1 GGVLDGLTAAQLGV
15 VGGQEDRA
23 AAELGHA
30 RLEGYPGAGRG
41 LLEDHAEHLA
51 VEGLARAAG
60 SVLGLEG
67 DGPLDNS
74 LELGGGE
81 VLEGEK
87 VSHGHG
93 ASPLLEV
100 ECRGAQV
107 LAKARIS
114 GARVATSSSPSSSPR
129 VRGGN
134 RRTTFSAVTLINR
147 PASAACCTR
156 SAQGRSSSMPIIRPW
171 PRISRTAAQP

>member
-1 GGVLDGLTAAQLGV
+1 LQHPGGVLDGHTAAQLGV
-15 VGGQEDRA
+15 VGGQEDGA

-81 VLEGEK
+81 VLDRK
-87 VSHGHG
+87 STRLNSSHG
-93 ASPLLEV
+93 
-100 ECRGAQV
+100 
-107 LAKARIS
+107 K
-114 GARVATSSSPSSSPR
+114 SSY
-129 VRGGN
+129 
-134 RRTTFSAVTLINR
+134 AVF
-147 PASAACCTR
+147 R
-156 SAQGRSSSMPIIRPW
+156 SKK
-171 PRISRTAAQP
+171 